1 MVAAAAMGLGLA
13 QIPDYMAVDELAS
26 GAVVEAMASL
36 RPAAMPNSAVVP
48 SARLLPPRVRVVLD
62 ALETLRDRK
71 R

>member
-1 MVAAAAMGLGLA
+1 
-13 QIPDYMAVDELAS
+13 MAVDELAS

-36 RPAAMPNSAVVP
+36 RPAAMPISAVVP